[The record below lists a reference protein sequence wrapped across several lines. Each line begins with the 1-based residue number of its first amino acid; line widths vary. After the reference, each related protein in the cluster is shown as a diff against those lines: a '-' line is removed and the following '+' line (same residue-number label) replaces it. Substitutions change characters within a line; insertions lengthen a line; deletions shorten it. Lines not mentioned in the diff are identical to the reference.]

1 MGRAREEKRKRVGEE
16 ETTTAAQL
24 EEVWRAVLDEYMIY
38 LQLERGFTKATLY
51 AYEHD
56 VRILSRYAIDT
67 LQKSPYAIVQ
77 VDIESLLFEIGRDEY
92 LGVNSQARLLAGMRS
107 FFRYLVLENRIAGDP
122 SELISSSRLPR
133 ILPTVLTAEEVDAM
147 EAQINP
153 DSPSA
158 ERDLAIIEIL
168 YSCGLRVSELSEL
181 KFQNLLL
188 DEGLLRVYGK
198 GQKERFVP
206 MADKAINCLEAYI
219 GARRRIEVA
228 KGYESTLFLNLRGTR
243 FSRISVFKLVKRL
256 AAEAGIVKEISPH
269 TLRHSFATALVLGG
283 ADLRVVQAMMGHA
296 SIVTTEFYTHLSRT
310 HLRETIEQFHPRG
323 QMK

>member
-1 MGRAREEKRKRVGEE
+1 MEQQEKPRIEAAQFE
-16 ETTTAAQL
+16 ET
-24 EEVWRAVLDEYMIY
+24 WRAVIDEYMLY
-38 LQLERGFTKATLY
+38 LQLERAFTKATLY

-56 VRILSRYAIDT
+56 VTILCRYALDT
-67 LQKSPYAIVQ
+67 LQKSPYEIEQ

-92 LGVNSQARLLAGMRS
+92 LGMNSQARLLAGIRS
-107 FFRYLVLENRIAGDP
+107 FFRYLVLEERIPKDP
-122 SELISSSRLPR
+122 SELIPSPR
-133 ILPTVLTAEEVDAM
+133 MPRVLPTVLSAEEVDAM

-153 DSPSA
+153 DSVSA
-158 ERDLAIIEIL
+158 ERDLAIIETL
-168 YSCGLRVSELSEL
+168 YSCGLRVSELTEL
-181 KFQNLLL
+181 TFSNLLL

-206 MADKAINCLEAYI
+206 IAEKARVGLEEYI
-219 GARRRIEVA
+219 VARRRIEVA

-296 SIVTTEFYTHLSRT
+296 SIVTTEVYTHLSRA

-323 QMK
+323 GLKG